1 MDELQKNSLIPVLK
15 DLEHLFDI
23 FNDHFFEGTLKPAV
37 IIASTSGRKNA
48 FGWCTTWKAWT
59 ANNKKDI
66 HSLSP
71 TPEEL
76 EILNE
81 QDGYYEI
88 NLCAEYLNR
97 PFDEVC
103 GTLLHEMVHLYNLQN
118 HIKDTSRGGIYHNSR
133 FREMAEH
140 FGLNVDK
147 DTAHGW
153 CKTELIY
160 ESRLFVESLNHDD
173 FDLHRRNMRALPDK
187 KKNNLKKYVCPT
199 CGCIIR
205 ASREVEVRCI
215 KCEKRFEYVPPEDE
229 EDPTPL
235 PAEAVGIDPEEVAE
249 VATPP
254 IEEVTNAFTE
264 ETEPM
269 GEVS

>member
-23 FNDHFFEGTLKPAV
+23 FNDHFFEGTLKPSV

-103 GTLLHEMVHLYNLQN
+103 GTLLHEMVHLYNLHLLFLTQ
-118 HIKDTSRGGIYHNSR
+118 ILP
-133 FREMAEH
+133 FLLLFFFLH
-140 FGLNVDK
+140 FFDFCVNFFQR
-147 DTAHGW
+147 
-153 CKTELIY
+153 KT
-160 ESRLFVESLNHDD
+160 R
-173 FDLHRRNMRALPDK
+173 
-187 KKNNLKKYVCPT
+187 
-199 CGCIIR
+199 
-205 ASREVEVRCI
+205 
-215 KCEKRFEYVPPEDE
+215 
-229 EDPTPL
+229 
-235 PAEAVGIDPEEVAE
+235 
-249 VATPP
+249 
-254 IEEVTNAFTE
+254 
-264 ETEPM
+264 
-269 GEVS
+269 

>member
-1 MDELQKNSLIPVLK
+1 MNELQKNSLIPVLK

-88 NLCAEYLNR
+88 NLCAEYAALFFTKWFIFIICR
-97 PFDEVC
+97 
-103 GTLLHEMVHLYNLQN
+103 T
-118 HIKDTSRGGIYHNSR
+118 ISRTR
-133 FREMAEH
+133 
-140 FGLNVDK
+140 
-147 DTAHGW
+147 
-153 CKTELIY
+153 
-160 ESRLFVESLNHDD
+160 
-173 FDLHRRNMRALPDK
+173 
-187 KKNNLKKYVCPT
+187 
-199 CGCIIR
+199 
-205 ASREVEVRCI
+205 
-215 KCEKRFEYVPPEDE
+215 
-229 EDPTPL
+229 
-235 PAEAVGIDPEEVAE
+235 AEAESTTTADSVRWRSISV
-249 VATPP
+249 
-254 IEEVTNAFTE
+254 
-264 ETEPM
+264 
-269 GEVS
+269 